1 MAARYYQGVAWA
13 YGKTV
18 ADDEGVVVSGDE
30 AFAWER
36 AERAGV
42 GGAGG
47 SQDGKVAAVRL
58 MDFTANFRLFIKLN
72 FNQVA
77 RFAET
82 DNSRHEIHSFVLL
95 FEDIL
100 PVIFQELRLARI
112 K

>member
-1 MAARYYQGVAWA
+1 
-13 YGKTV
+13 
-18 ADDEGVVVSGDE
+18 
-30 AFAWER
+30 
-36 AERAGV
+36 
-42 GGAGG
+42 
-47 SQDGKVAAVRL
+47 